1 MEFETVEEVDLP
13 QFKVY
18 EILAN
23 RRRFETIR
31 VLEDAGESVPVAE
44 LSEVIATAEAD
55 GEPPSKSAR
64 DSVYSSLHQTHLP
77 KLHELGI
84 IHYDREARS
93 VEPLDRARDVSRYME
108 VVTYFGLTWGE
119 YYRAVGVIGMISV
132 LASLL
137 ELPLFVRIDPILVCS
152 LVLGVFA
159 ISSAHQLW
167 SHPMEL
173 GVRDL
178 WKR

>member
-1 MEFETVEEVDLP
+1 MELDTIETVGLP

-18 EILAN
+18 EVLAN

-31 VLEDAGESVPVAE
+31 VLEDARGSVSVAE
-44 LSEVIATAEAD
+44 LSEMIAKAEAN

-84 IHYDREARS
+84 IHYDRDART

-137 ELPLFVRIDPILVCS
+137 ELPLLGLLDPILLCS
-152 LVLGVFA
+152 LVLGIYA

-173 GVRDL
+173 RVRDL